1 MDFPLIRTFEV
12 SPLLTSF
19 LNKKF
24 DQYKKEE
31 DGRYNPNSN
40 FDQEKGYQSENLL
53 DWGDKKFENFIDSEL
68 KKLVSN
74 QLKLDESKFSYHW
87 IHFLDYEK
95 GGSMEYHNHAHNEDF
110 VMFVYLKDCDGGE
123 TVFNLN
129 NYDEDSFKRT
139 QVSIRPS
146 KDRAAIFSSLVYH
159 CGKHTEE
166 EKRIFVVGIKI
177 DTSGKY

>member
-31 DGRYNPNSN
+31 KERYNPNNN

-53 DWGDKKFENFIDSEL
+53 DWGDKKFENFTDSEL

-74 QLKLDESKFSYHW
+74 QLKLN
-87 IHFLDYEK
+87 
-95 GGSMEYHNHAHNEDF
+95 G
-110 VMFVYLKDCDGGE
+110 
-123 TVFNLN
+123 LN
-129 NYDEDSFKRT
+129 FPT
-139 QVSIRPS
+139 IG
-146 KDRAAIFSSLVYH
+146 F
-159 CGKHTEE
+159 T
-166 EKRIFVVGIKI
+166 F
-177 DTSGKY
+177 